1 MCVLFAVVVTGC
13 CMCVVV
19 TTMFALLNMQGY
31 IDEGEL
37 VYFEPLAA
45 LGQPGC
51 SLGSRRQLCLAA
63 QQRCSTPSAAYASVC
78 YLIRIHQSEYICSF
92 TGAIFDQNGNY
103 ALVPVVLYAIV
114 VMTLNKTYRLI
125 AEYLTELEN
134 HRLVREFENALILKR
149 ILFESFDCYA
159 ILFYIAFYQL
169 KCQRLQTEVLA
180 LYTTGPHLL
189 YCYKSACLLVQK
201 YKY

>member
-1 MCVLFAVVVTGC
+1 MH
-13 CMCVVV
+13 
-19 TTMFALLNMQGY
+19 
-31 IDEGEL
+31 
-37 VYFEPLAA
+37 LA
-45 LGQPGC
+45 
-51 SLGSRRQLCLAA
+51 
-63 QQRCSTPSAAYASVC
+63 
-78 YLIRIHQSEYICSF
+78 EYICSF
-92 TGAIFDQNGNY
+92 TGAIFDQDGNY

-180 LYTTGPHLL
+180 LYTTGLHVL
-189 YCYKSACLLVQK
+189 YSYKSAFALLVQT
-201 YKY
+201 YKYSHPRSCCRRAAARVPRVDPAVPHRNTHAEDEGEHKRQLPPPRRI